1 MPDPNGAGESGDTR
15 YGQFPLRDHLG
26 LDVSTTGPGT
36 ARASLTADDRHLNP
50 NGVVHGAVLFSMVD
64 TAMGAAAMSVVP
76 EGSACA
82 SVEVHLRFLRPAMA
96 GALSTDVV
104 VDRRQCASCTCPGAF
119 TPPMGDWWPR
129 RRQPLPSSPCRREP
143 VAQLPRRR
151 SMNERRSPAGAAAL
165 AGLSLQ

>member
-1 MPDPNGAGESGDTR
+1 MPDPNGGGESGGSG

-26 LDVSTTGPGT
+26 LDVSITGPGT
-36 ARASLTADDRHLNP
+36 ASASLTADDRHLNP
-50 NGVVHGAVLFSMVD
+50 NGVVFGAVLFSMVD

-104 VDRRQCASCTCPGAF
+104 VDRAG
-119 TPPMGDWWPR
+119 R
-129 RRQPLPSSPCRREP
+129 RIVHLSGRVHAADGGL
-143 VAQLPRRR
+143 VATATATFAVITMPT
-151 SMNERRSPAGAAAL
+151 
-165 AGLSLQ
+165 